1 MNYFRFSCDT
11 NVLISSSFYY
21 YFKSLRE
28 VFKEETYELSIY
40 IMRYFERIY
49 IKNGIKFGFLTP
61 STLQEI
67 NNRKLMILRRKLEEH
82 YIKDRTKF
90 RKVLNEMSAV
100 LNKIDDNLSRILLIF
115 QKGKAYSNNTRVIKI
130 YNKVEAMYNDFVK
143 KSINLEEFIEKKVA
157 NRIDT
162 FFTEFCKDDEDLKKI
177 EIVKEI
183 TRQTQIFQLSMPGS
197 GIGKK
202 DKEILAETIYEKK
215 RCIQDNPL
223 FKNNFDFYFISEDT
237 HFSKKHINRFGGIIS
252 RPITDKINKL
262 FGVKCVR
269 IKEFFTLI
277 QKQQLN
283 VSK

>member
-21 YFKSLRE
+21 HFRSLRE

-40 IMRYFERIY
+40 IMRYFERLY
-49 IKNGIKFGFLTP
+49 LKNGVKFGFLTR

-67 NNRKLMILRRKLEEH
+67 NNRKLMILRSKLEEH
-82 YIKDRTKF
+82 YKKDRTKF
-90 RKVLNEMSAV
+90 QKVLNEMSAV

-115 QKGKAYSNNTRVIKI
+115 QEGKAYLNDKRVRKI
-130 YNKVEAMYNDFVK
+130 YNKVEAMYDDFVK
-143 KSINLEEFIEKKVA
+143 NSINLIESIEKKVS

-177 EIVKEI
+177 EIDKEI
-183 TRQTQIFQLSMPGS
+183 TRQTQIFQLSMRGS
-197 GIGKK
+197 EIGKK
-202 DKEILAETIYEKK
+202 DKEILAEIIYEKK
-215 RCIQDNPL
+215 RCIQEKPL

-237 HFSKKHINRFGGIIS
+237 HFSEKHFNRFGGTIS

-277 QKQQLN
+277 QQQQLN

>member
-21 YFKSLRE
+21 HFRSLRE

-49 IKNGIKFGFLTP
+49 IKNGVKFGVLTR

-67 NNRKLMILRRKLEEH
+67 NSRKLMILRRKLEEH
-82 YIKDRTKF
+82 YKKDRTKF
-90 RKVLNEMSAV
+90 QKVLNEMSAA

-115 QKGKAYSNNTRVIKI
+115 QKGKAYLNDKRVRKI
-130 YNKVEAMYNDFVK
+130 YNKVEAMYDDFIK
-143 KSINLEEFIEKKVA
+143 ESINLEEFIKKKVS

-162 FFTEFCKDDEDLKKI
+162 FFSEFCKDDEDLKKI
-177 EIVKEI
+177 EIDKEI
-183 TRQTQIFQLSMPGS
+183 TRQTQIFQLSMRGS
-197 GIGKK
+197 EIGKK

-215 RCIQDNPL
+215 RCIQEKPL
-223 FKNNFDFYFISEDT
+223 LKKNFDFYFISEDT
-237 HFSKKHINRFGGIIS
+237 HFSKKHINRFGGTIS

-277 QKQQLN
+277 QQQKLN

>member
-21 YFKSLRE
+21 RFRSLRE
-28 VFKEETYELSIY
+28 VFKEDTYDLSIS

-49 IKNGIKFGFLTP
+49 IKTGVKFGFLTR

-67 NNRKLMILRRKLEEH
+67 NSRKLMILRRKLEEH
-82 YIKDRTKF
+82 YKKDRTKF
-90 RKVLNEMSAV
+90 QKVLNEMSAA

-115 QKGKAYSNNTRVIKI
+115 QKGKAYLNDKRVRKI
-130 YNKVEAMYNDFVK
+130 YNKVEAMYDGFIK
-143 KSINLEEFIEKKVA
+143 ESINLEEFIEKEVSK
-157 NRIDT
+157 RIDT
-162 FFTEFCKDDEDLKKI
+162 LFTEFCKDDEDLKKI
-177 EIVKEI
+177 EIAKEI
-183 TRQTQIFQLSMPGS
+183 TRQTQIFQLSMRGS
-197 GIGKK
+197 EIGIK
-202 DKEILAETIYEKK
+202 DKEILAEVIYEKK
-215 RCIQDNPL
+215 RCIQEKPL
-223 FKNNFDFYFISEDT
+223 FKNNFYFYFISEDT
-237 HFSKKHINRFGGIIS
+237 HFSEKHINRFGGTIS

>member
-21 YFKSLRE
+21 RFRSLRE
-28 VFKEETYELSIY
+28 VFKEDTYDLSIS

-49 IKNGIKFGFLTP
+49 IKTGVKFGFLTR

-67 NNRKLMILRRKLEEH
+67 NSRKLMILRRKLEEH
-82 YIKDRTKF
+82 YKKDRTKF
-90 RKVLNEMSAV
+90 QKVLNEMSAA

-115 QKGKAYSNNTRVIKI
+115 QKGKAYLSDKRVRKI
-130 YNKVEAMYNDFVK
+130 YNKVEAMYDDFIK
-143 KSINLEEFIEKKVA
+143 ESINLEEFIEKEVSK
-157 NRIDT
+157 RIDT
-162 FFTEFCKDDEDLKKI
+162 LFTEFCKDDEDLKKI
-177 EIVKEI
+177 EIAKEI
-183 TRQTQIFQLSMPGS
+183 TRQTQIFQLSMRGS
-197 GIGKK
+197 EIGIK
-202 DKEILAETIYEKK
+202 DKEILAEVIYEKN
-215 RCIQDNPL
+215 RCIQEKPL

-237 HFSKKHINRFGGIIS
+237 HFSEKHINRFGGTIS